1 MRRRVVRGKAV
12 TIALSCLLVG
22 CAATGGDDD
31 GEVEVGG
38 RTLQADGETEFVWDG
53 WRDRDGRDGD
63 VATAGEAP
71 ADAARLADGFEAGGQ
86 TWSVDDSGWVEV
98 SSRVLDRQR
107 PSLSA
112 DVVNAGAEAEPAG
125 PEDAMREVTCRLE
138 VEAPV
143 DRGLQA
149 RGELYVEL
157 LVTGPDEQ
165 TVRAAHGRLPLD
177 LGLAA
182 GEALRA
188 EADLQHTVERAE
200 GTTVECAV
208 THEPA

>member
-1 MRRRVVRGKAV
+1 MIRGKAV
-12 TIALSCLLVG
+12 TIVLSCLLVG
-22 CAATGGDDD
+22 CAATGEED

-38 RTLQADGETEFVWDG
+38 RALQADGDTEFVWNG
-53 WRDRDGRDGD
+53 WRDRDGRKGD
-63 VATAGEAP
+63 VASADEAP
-71 ADAARLADGFEAGGQ
+71 ADAVSLADGFEAGGQ

-112 DVVNAGAEAEPAG
+112 DVVNADVDAEATG
-125 PEDAMREVTCRLE
+125 PEDATREVTCRLE
-138 VEAPV
+138 VEAPA

-157 LVTGPDEQ
+157 LVTGPDDQ

-188 EADLQHTVERAE
+188 EADLQFTVERAE